1 MGGDRQTGGVSGAEL
16 MKDEA
21 FYNRVGNDRI
31 SSRQIDELIGLARGL
46 TADGVLNRPEVEF
59 LQTWLAANAS
69 ISDQPLI
76 KTLYERVSA
85 ILSDGVLSREEHD
98 DLFDTLNALANRDI
112 GLGEILKS
120 TSLPLCK
127 PPPVM
132 DFAGRLYAFTGT
144 FAYGQRRTCEKAV
157 IERGANVGGVTRS
170 TSFLVIGV
178 YATESWKHSS
188 MGNKIIRA
196 CELRDEGSPIAIVSE
211 EHWRTY
217 L

>member
-1 MGGDRQTGGVSGAEL
+1 MS
-16 MKDEA
+16 DEA

-46 TADGVLNRPEVEF
+46 LADGVLNGKEVEF

-76 KTLYERVSA
+76 RTLYDRVDA
-85 ILSDGVLSREEHD
+85 ILADGVLSRDEHD
-98 DLFDTLNALANRDI
+98 DLFDALNALADRNVD
-112 GLGEILKS
+112 LGEVLKS
-120 TSLPLCK
+120 ATLPLCK
-127 PPPVM
+127 PPPEM

-144 FAYGQRRTCEKAV
+144 FEFGQRKACEKAV
-157 IERGANVGGVTRS
+157 VARGASTGGITRN
-170 TSFLVIGV
+170 TNFLVIGI

-188 MGNKIIRA
+188 MGNKIIKA
-196 CELRDEGSPIAIVSE
+196 CELRDEGLPIAIVSE
-211 EHWRTY
+211 EHWRRY